1 VAEKCKWEMKVVDQ
15 MGSKAEER
23 NAAERICCW
32 GLRGIGAEP
41 GLVMGCSW
49 PGFGLQGQ
57 CVRSTHL
64 NPACDSGCTSKCEV
78 KLLSTSRISPQ
89 CSEVLSSC
97 HSSAGEQKT
106 LTSSYSLF
114 ALSFQQ
120 AQAEE
125 GLLED
130 TVHLSAVAAYKG
142 KERKS

>member
-1 VAEKCKWEMKVVDQ
+1 
-15 MGSKAEER
+15 MGYS
-23 NAAERICCW
+23 
-32 GLRGIGAEP
+32 L
-41 GLVMGCSW
+41 
-49 PGFGLQGQ
+49 PGFGLQGR
-57 CVRSTHL
+57 CLTSTHL
-64 NPACDSGCTSKCEV
+64 NSAQVSKSMSKCKV
-78 KLLSTSRISPQ
+78 KLMSTSRINAQ

-97 HSSAGEQKT
+97 HSSAGEQKM

-142 KERKS
+142 KERRS